1 MSWLGGSISTI
12 TGQLSNFTKD
22 ILTEGTE
29 EVSDHATE
37 LHLAQGKIRE
47 LEAVV
52 AAQKSENDWLKRLNK
67 EFEERAES
75 SELQINSISR
85 EYRGVLEEK
94 EKENQSLRQ
103 KHHEL
108 EEIHVKTIV
117 SKEKEETTEAPVY
130 YSSSHRESG
139 CTDELDFGENI
150 SLQYEVNQLRSQVHR
165 LQSECQHWKAVAS
178 QMGSE
183 GNESSQLLA
192 NIAELQSCNNELQ
205 QHLQKEKESR
215 QDEVAAL
222 QNMFS
227 QKIAL
232 LKKSQKEELHADS
245 IDPVDQHEKSPDN
258 KFQLKLE
265 ASEKEIS
272 KLQEKVSHLEKELEQ
287 SEEAMSELAKTLAK
301 ADLEIEK
308 LTQETQ
314 EVEELRQFKMK
325 HEATIK
331 ELATSSTVVS
341 PQDDLMQN
349 LEENVEH
356 KTELPQL
363 SASNL
368 QNAVNQIN
376 SKQSS
381 PSKTQL
387 LDRQLSTLQKQVE
400 KYEQE
405 IEQFEYMKS
414 DWQTEKEALEE
425 VLLGLRNQLKEKEA
439 SLNVVQAQRGLAEVE
454 EQEID
459 DNMSFET
466 AEYLLDKAA
475 ASMYPLK
482 MAYRHDSRS
491 LLNDDED
498 DDDDDSDMSVDIEK
512 FDRQV
517 ALLTQAN
524 ADLEREREY
533 LLHEK
538 HIANDEISYFKG
550 RLSTLEDK
558 YTEKSKN
565 EKMLKEKLKE
575 TETLLGK
582 KETEIERLTVE
593 KLDVQN
599 SLEELDAQHQEV
611 VIQLIEIRNELNKK
625 VKDKT
630 DETEKLTKELES
642 LKVDLHTANE
652 DFSKQKED
660 AEKAYSK
667 EINDLSESKK
677 YMNNVIEDLKEKL
690 QKGAYVVNELHMDK
704 TEMTEKMD
712 QLKSR
717 TEELTKQNS
726 NLKEQLHELTSEI
739 KSKNSE
745 ELEVQH
751 KNLTEKIDQLT
762 GHLNQHIETKKKDD
776 REIEDQINRCLKLEK
791 ELDELRGENSALN
804 NKYSALSE
812 KYEASEKAYKSHK
825 TMSTG
830 ETEDDLQYEIENLIS
845 DKNTLFEYI
854 SEIEKVFMDY
864 INKSKKI
871 QISEDAE
878 MQIKELE
885 TCVQTLKSKLKVSK
899 KGCKFDS
906 ECDLM
911 NLLNEREKEVEDL
924 KSEIFVLQKERT
936 NNLEVEEQY
945 AVTLNKIDD
954 LEGQLIVSKQTNAE
968 LRKEMEVLVS
978 MQADQDCKE
987 SQSSQSKT
995 LGLITDL
1002 ETELVLAKNKIESLQ
1017 QTINHLQQ
1025 TSPLSPNENSET
1037 HFDNEDFSSEQND
1050 RITLLEAEVVQ
1061 GQKRI
1066 SYFKNMLQEIAYA
1079 LEIEKVKNLDSQVV
1093 KYLKQLQEEE
1103 FDDEVIDNK
1112 SQDDF
1117 DEEKNDEY
1125 IRDPESSKCYKD
1137 KRISSVAHGYEDNNV
1152 QDDFMENDCSNEHS
1166 EDMEQLQHIVV
1177 EKDKII
1183 QELQNNNSMLL
1194 NMIENKSVSI
1204 YGDKSLLELHQLA
1217 KDVKNLKLEKEQMI
1231 AVMEDKTRECSTLK
1245 AEVHRLMAIISEER
1259 NALDRLQIQNQQL
1272 LQSKSNTSVSEDS
1285 TDANSMQKEALQKL
1299 SNIIRDKDVEIDAL
1313 EQKNETLLAIF
1324 QDSSQNGPQ
1333 INSLIQEKENFKKE
1347 LSLLQAE
1354 RDQIGSYLNQKHQES
1369 VAYHGEIQRLN
1380 AYIKNE
1386 AEKFDKLKQE
1396 HEKLMPLFE
1405 DKNQLLIKTQN
1416 ELVNYKQKYSEIEIK
1431 YEELFQKSNAS
1442 EVIDLI
1448 SYNSKVE
1455 EANTLNERLS
1465 KLQSN
1470 LTEQEQKSQSLMQKH
1485 SELEN
1490 NLREME
1496 IEKNNARKQVD
1507 SLLFQLSELNAKLN
1521 DSQTEMA
1528 SSKQQSS
1535 EQTLE
1540 NSTLKEINNKLS
1552 LTLQQKEFELRNMTE
1567 KANTMTALL
1576 QKQQGKESQID
1587 VLIKESEVIRQQAL
1601 QFQQERDQIILSL
1614 KQVQAEKEEMM
1625 KELHKLREKDVKQTR
1640 ELERLRMHLLQ
1651 IEEGYT
1657 KEALESEEREKD
1669 LRNKLAA
1676 AEEKAFTATA
1686 AVETASQQ
1694 TNYQVEN
1701 LNQQLHV
1708 IASQRD
1714 NAYLQLG
1721 TLQEQCKQY
1730 ATSLMNLQI
1739 VLEQFQAEKETQ
1751 MTAEKE
1757 KNEAEQKR
1765 LNKIIEEIQS
1775 ELEITKEK
1783 LLDTEEGLLAAER
1796 LSEQIDFKENLIQQL
1811 KAEVQEKEGFLKSA
1825 DEEIH
1830 RLTFDSEAFVEKVI
1844 MKNLLLG
1851 YLTTPQNKQN
1861 DVLRLIGAVLEF
1873 SQEDF
1878 FKAEKL
1884 HQKSW
1889 MQSFFRL
1896 GPIVTST
1903 PSASPVTTPSRF
1915 NKSFSELFVKF
1926 LERESSPPLPAL
1938 KMNTDE
1944 VDQESPNKNKTS
1956 KKLPSNFNPFTA
1968 PRHVALPVSVDDH
1981 LSTQGQHLLMAPM
1994 APGFPVLSPV
2004 TSDSQSS
2011 KKHSNLSSVIL
2022 NDVLKNKT

>member
-1 MSWLGGSISTI
+1 
-12 TGQLSNFTKD
+12 
-22 ILTEGTE
+22 
-29 EVSDHATE
+29 
-37 LHLAQGKIRE
+37 
-47 LEAVV
+47 
-52 AAQKSENDWLKRLNK
+52 
-67 EFEERAES
+67 
-75 SELQINSISR
+75 
-85 EYRGVLEEK
+85 
-94 EKENQSLRQ
+94 
-103 KHHEL
+103 
-108 EEIHVKTIV
+108 
-117 SKEKEETTEAPVY
+117 
-130 YSSSHRESG
+130 
-139 CTDELDFGENI
+139 
-150 SLQYEVNQLRSQVHR
+150 
-165 LQSECQHWKAVAS
+165 
-178 QMGSE
+178 
-183 GNESSQLLA
+183 
-192 NIAELQSCNNELQ
+192 
-205 QHLQKEKESR
+205 
-215 QDEVAAL
+215 
-222 QNMFS
+222 
-227 QKIAL
+227 
-232 LKKSQKEELHADS
+232 
-245 IDPVDQHEKSPDN
+245 
-258 KFQLKLE
+258 
-265 ASEKEIS
+265 
-272 KLQEKVSHLEKELEQ
+272 
-287 SEEAMSELAKTLAK
+287 
-301 ADLEIEK
+301 
-308 LTQETQ
+308 
-314 EVEELRQFKMK
+314 
-325 HEATIK
+325 
-331 ELATSSTVVS
+331 
-341 PQDDLMQN
+341 
-349 LEENVEH
+349 
-356 KTELPQL
+356 
-363 SASNL
+363 
-368 QNAVNQIN
+368 
-376 SKQSS
+376 
-381 PSKTQL
+381 
-387 LDRQLSTLQKQVE
+387 
-400 KYEQE
+400 
-405 IEQFEYMKS
+405 
-414 DWQTEKEALEE
+414 
-425 VLLGLRNQLKEKEA
+425 
-439 SLNVVQAQRGLAEVE
+439 
-454 EQEID
+454 
-459 DNMSFET
+459 
-466 AEYLLDKAA
+466 
-475 ASMYPLK
+475 
-482 MAYRHDSRS
+482 
-491 LLNDDED
+491 
-498 DDDDDSDMSVDIEK
+498 
-512 FDRQV
+512 
-517 ALLTQAN
+517 
-524 ADLEREREY
+524 
-533 LLHEK
+533 
-538 HIANDEISYFKG
+538 
-550 RLSTLEDK
+550 
-558 YTEKSKN
+558 
-565 EKMLKEKLKE
+565 MLKEKLKE
-575 TETLLGK
+575 TETLLGE

-611 VIQLIEIRNELNKK
+611 DIQLIEIRNELNKK

-630 DETEKLTKELES
+630 DETEQLTKELES
-642 LKVDLHTANE
+642 LKMALNTANE

-726 NLKEQLHELTSEI
+726 HLKEQLHELTSEI

-776 REIEDQINRCLKLEK
+776 REIEDQKNRCLKLEK

-812 KYEASEKAYKSHK
+812 KYEASEKAYKSHQ
-825 TMSTG
+825 SVSAD

-871 QISEDAE
+871 RISEDAE

-924 KSEIFVLQKERT
+924 KSEISVLQKERT

-1002 ETELVLAKNKIESLQ
+1002 ETELVSAKNKIESLQ

-1037 HFDNEDFSSEQND
+1037 HFDNEDLSSEQND
-1050 RITLLEAEVVQ
+1050 RISLLEAEVVQ

-1137 KRISSVAHGYEDNNV
+1137 KRISSAAHGYEDNNV

-1272 LQSKSNTSVSEDS
+1272 LQLKSNTSVSEDS

-1313 EQKNETLLAIF
+1313 KQKNETLLAIF

-1416 ELVNYKQKYSEIEIK
+1416 ELVNYKQKYSEMEIK

-1465 KLQSN
+1465 KLQNN

-1625 KELHKLREKDVKQTR
+1625 KEVRHLTQTYF
-1640 ELERLRMHLLQ
+1640 E
-1651 IEEGYT
+1651 
-1657 KEALESEEREKD
+1657 
-1669 LRNKLAA
+1669 
-1676 AEEKAFTATA
+1676 
-1686 AVETASQQ
+1686 
-1694 TNYQVEN
+1694 
-1701 LNQQLHV
+1701 
-1708 IASQRD
+1708 D
-1714 NAYLQLG
+1714 NSIKTY
-1721 TLQEQCKQY
+1721 
-1730 ATSLMNLQI
+1730 
-1739 VLEQFQAEKETQ
+1739 
-1751 MTAEKE
+1751 
-1757 KNEAEQKR
+1757 
-1765 LNKIIEEIQS
+1765 
-1775 ELEITKEK
+1775 
-1783 LLDTEEGLLAAER
+1783 
-1796 LSEQIDFKENLIQQL
+1796 
-1811 KAEVQEKEGFLKSA
+1811 
-1825 DEEIH
+1825 
-1830 RLTFDSEAFVEKVI
+1830 
-1844 MKNLLLG
+1844 
-1851 YLTTPQNKQN
+1851 
-1861 DVLRLIGAVLEF
+1861 
-1873 SQEDF
+1873 
-1878 FKAEKL
+1878 
-1884 HQKSW
+1884 
-1889 MQSFFRL
+1889 
-1896 GPIVTST
+1896 
-1903 PSASPVTTPSRF
+1903 F
-1915 NKSFSELFVKF
+1915 N
-1926 LERESSPPLPAL
+1926 
-1938 KMNTDE
+1938 
-1944 VDQESPNKNKTS
+1944 
-1956 KKLPSNFNPFTA
+1956 
-1968 PRHVALPVSVDDH
+1968 
-1981 LSTQGQHLLMAPM
+1981 
-1994 APGFPVLSPV
+1994 
-2004 TSDSQSS
+2004 
-2011 KKHSNLSSVIL
+2011 
-2022 NDVLKNKT
+2022 